1 MPVAMWGGKQWSHH
15 IYHITWALKKLLLL
29 FVNLATYLR
38 EDFRES
44 FATTVWAFAEHMG
57 KQELSRPF
65 RGESGGAYLRPKALL
80 FVHCKENRRRL
91 AVRLDKKDG
100 QTWHVPRVV
109 LTTYCLGVGLR
120 SLHFLRVPSLHW
132 PYVLKGGPMDFG
144 RGIFRAT
151 FAKLSRTFRKN
162 SVPNPGKS
170 KKLTNGGFAYWS
182 AFSAPSQRLFVSIH
196 TFKWIL
202 PEPSRNLPE
211 HALQLQFHSSIH
223 EQTRQI
229 SHIFT
234 CQLSR
239 LSRSTFAFA
248 IFREAA
254 FSFRAG
260 TPD

>member
-1 MPVAMWGGKQWSHH
+1 
-15 IYHITWALKKLLLL
+15 
-29 FVNLATYLR
+29 
-38 EDFRES
+38 
-44 FATTVWAFAEHMG
+44 MG